1 MKFSILVALICLT
14 RASGCGAQCDTVPI
28 RIYSATR
35 AAPLPSVNALA
46 AIMVYFTVTA
56 LGLTYLVYRFMTRHE
71 RPKGGGAAAS
81 MMGDIGGM

>member
-1 MKFSILVALICLT
+1 
-14 RASGCGAQCDTVPI
+14 
-28 RIYSATR
+28 
-35 AAPLPSVNALA
+35 VNALA
-46 AIMVYFTVTA
+46 AIMVYFTIAA